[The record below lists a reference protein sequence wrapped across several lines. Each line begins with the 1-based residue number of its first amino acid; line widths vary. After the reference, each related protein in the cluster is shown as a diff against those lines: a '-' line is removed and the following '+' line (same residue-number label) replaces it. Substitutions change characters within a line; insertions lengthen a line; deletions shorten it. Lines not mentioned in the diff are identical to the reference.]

1 MRVRGRF
8 EALDVAAAAGAGAAL
23 ATTLVLVLAGC
34 AGSPST
40 AGPATTAPSTS
51 AATAAAVD
59 PSPGQVPPSGV
70 ASTQSPTTQPTV
82 LPTNASVTVF
92 YIAQGDGGTAGP
104 AVGCGDSAITVTSP
118 TISFTDPVEGALRTL
133 LANHDQQI
141 GQSGLENTL
150 WQSQLAVASVER
162 SGNTVTANLTG
173 TLSMGG
179 ECDIPRVE
187 AQLQLTANTAA
198 GSQVAITINGKTLS
212 EALSLK

>member
-1 MRVRGRF
+1 MHGRGPISVL
-8 EALDVAAAAGAGAAL
+8 AIAAGAA
-23 ATTLVLVLAGC
+23 LVLAGC
-34 AGSPST
+34 AVSPSG
-40 AGPATTAPSTS
+40 AGPATSGPAPAATTVAAGAPS
-51 AATAAAVD
+51 
-59 PSPGQVPPSGV
+59 PSQVPPSGV
-70 ASTQSPTTQPTV
+70 ASSQTAITQPTV

-92 YIAQGDGGTAGP
+92 YIAQGDGGTSGP

-150 WQSQLAVASVER
+150 WQSQLAVATVER
-162 SGNTVTANLTG
+162 SGNTISANLTG

-198 GSQVAITINGKTLS
+198 GGPVAITINGKTLS
-212 EALSLK
+212 EAMSLK